1 MPRRKGAV
9 DRATWRA
16 LSLAC
21 ATRDNFRCV
30 VCLRHP
36 ARGVQAHHIVPR
48 SQGGPDRLE
57 NLVSV
62 CVEHHRIMDA
72 GGWKGWRAQFE
83 AYTRRASQAARG

>member
-1 MPRRKGAV
+1 
-9 DRATWRA
+9 
-16 LSLAC
+16 
-21 ATRDNFRCV
+21 
-30 VCLRHP
+30 
-36 ARGVQAHHIVPR
+36 
-48 SQGGPDRLE
+48 LE